1 MLENKIEFY
10 FKLIEKELM
19 RSDEDTLYALHTSTI
34 IDKFYRTWDDS
45 FKKEYID
52 NLVKKGRSKGNE
64 KL

>member
-1 MLENKIEFY
+1 
-10 FKLIEKELM
+10 M